1 MDRRILIAANV
12 LVALAL
18 AYWFL
23 QGIGLQV
30 VGGILSKARLG
41 FVLLGAVFYAAMNVL
56 NSFRIAWALRTDW
69 RPQLFFQHMT
79 AMLVSDFTPGRAGYS
94 SLVLKLRA
102 NGFDSG
108 AAIKALGVVFASD
121 FLGRSILA
129 AVAVL
134 YFAGRIG
141 AGVFILIG
149 IVMLALGAGLFY
161 LVAFRSERI
170 GRWLP
175 KIPVMGQR
183 LAVAYQHALDSKASL
198 GILLANVALS
208 LLGAVLRGAGW
219 MMVFMA
225 LGLGGF
231 DALVAT
237 TLVSALVTALSFVPL
252 SLAGLG
258 LQEGAGAYLFSLA
271 VVIALAQAA
280 AVMLLARIMEF
291 GVDAVL
297 GWKELLTDWRKK
309 KSDVA
314 GTETG
319 GIHGEAGSGQ

>member
-1 MDRRILIAANV
+1 MDKRILIAANV

-23 QGIGLQV
+23 QGIGLQA
-30 VGGILSKARLG
+30 VGGILSHARVE
-41 FVLLGAVFYAAMNVL
+41 FVVIGALFYAAMNVL
-56 NSFRIAWALRTDW
+56 NSFRIAWALKTDW
-69 RPQLFFQHMT
+69 TADLFFKHMT
-79 AMLVSDFTPGRAGYS
+79 AMLISDFTPGRAGYS

-102 NGFDSG
+102 SGFDSG
-108 AAIKALGVVFASD
+108 MVIKALGVVFASD
-121 FLGRSILA
+121 FLGRALLA

-149 IVMLALGAGLFY
+149 IVMFLLGAGLFY
-161 LVAFRSERI
+161 LVAFRSARI

-175 KIPVMGQR
+175 KVPMVGPR

-198 GILLANVALS
+198 RFLLANVGLS
-208 LLGAVLRGAGW
+208 LVGAVLRGAGW

-225 LGLGGF
+225 LGLGGL
-231 DALVAT
+231 DAWIAT

-271 VVIALAQAA
+271 SGIVLAQAA
-280 AVMLLARIMEF
+280 AVMLLARVMEF
-291 GVDAVL
+291 GVDAAL
-297 GWKELLTDWRKK
+297 GWKELLTDWRK
-309 KSDVA
+309 
-314 GTETG
+314 TPRL
-319 GIHGEAGSGQ
+319 SGAED